1 MGIEQLVDTFK
12 GNPQPLQAKVQKAQ
26 QSQPPGF
33 IAPDME
39 EALALQEILE
49 LQKGAQNQQAIQA
62 GGPSPTIMEKLR
74 QMVGTARVQGQPQ
87 MGQARQQPMPGA
99 MPQQPVMAARGG
111 SIDQLMSNLGSH
123 YAGGGI
129 IAFDGTKGSKVENK
143 DEEKD
148 EKEETSKTSR
158 ERLAAAGTLGGA
170 VSPLYTQALKMAVE
184 NYLHGTTKPIYPA
197 STSATSAMGQTA
209 ATTAFPIAV
218 AGGGTAATIKAMK
231 DLQAMSPEQRRA
243 LAANPMLSAMSGDAG
258 LAAAIQEAGT
268 DEPRENKSSYFEQMG
283 NALGTI
289 PKMAGEAGLAALKHL
304 VSAPGYGFQS
314 DFSSKPKPKPT
325 ATPSPTDPNFRR
337 KTDPRMLGVSAVADD
352 VPLITSAPDSKPSVN
367 VPGNKPNVPGNRPDA
382 NVTKPVAEA
391 MDPMETALRAAIM
404 KTLGK
409 DENQEFDK
417 GAKRYQD
424 FMGLDKLLA
433 PREARIAEREGMQR
447 KIQGERLPAWV
458 EGFSRASK
466 PIVSG
471 GIGTILDNLG
481 SGMQD
486 KRQAYSAEDVKF
498 FDQISDMKDEVLKLR
513 LEGKYKA
520 AAAGENAI
528 KDMLADKRQ
537 AESSGTSLLNTKEN
551 ARSRE
556 QTAAIA
562 AQARRDA
569 AAQAAE
575 AKRAAQQQQ
584 ANYQLEKLKQGER
597 AQQIRIAQV
606 GLTAQK
612 PAIDAAAKEAKMQRM
627 IYEALKDRDPDKA
640 AGALAKAEEAQH
652 RIDMIL
658 APLAGIAGSSVAAA
672 PTGAP
677 AASTGGAKFLGFEPS
692 KKS

>member
-49 LQKGAQNQQAIQA
+49 LQRGAQNQQAIQA

-74 QMVGTARVQGQPQ
+74 QMVGTARAQGQPQ

-111 SIDQLMSNLGSH
+111 SINQLMSNLGSH

-129 IAFDGTKGSKVENK
+129 IAFNGEDDSDVKEPKSKPKLRQYTLQEQGKDYQDRKQAARDAAVKAEIEN
-143 DEEKD
+143 EKRRQ
-148 EKEETSKTSR
+148 ELIGQIPTGGQEAP
-158 ERLAAAGTLGGA
+158 AASGGA
-170 VSPLYTQALKMAVE
+170 PDTELTRNINNTMGAMPGASAAKGFSGGIRGLMALIGGLGNRESNPTAPKAAP
-184 NYLHGTTKPIYPA
+184 KAPA
-197 STSATSAMGQTA
+197 PYMDSE
-209 ATTAFPIAV
+209 IE
-218 AGGGTAATIKAMK
+218 KLK
-231 DLQAMSPEQRRA
+231 R
-243 LAANPMLSAMSGDAG
+243 LAANPP
-258 LAAAIQEAGT
+258 AAQNTNPALQ
-268 DEPRENKSSYFEQMG
+268 PRPPEMEVPPI
-283 NALGTI
+283 A
-289 PKMAGEAGLAALKHL
+289 
-304 VSAPGYGFQS
+304 V
-314 DFSSKPKPKPT
+314 KPT
-325 ATPSPTDPNFRR
+325 T
-337 KTDPRMLGVSAVADD
+337 
-352 VPLITSAPDSKPSVN
+352 
-367 VPGNKPNVPGNRPDA
+367 NVPGNRPDA
-382 NVTKPVAEA
+382 NATKPVAEA

-404 KTLGK
+404 KALGR
-409 DENQEFDK
+409 DEDQEFQK
-417 GAKRYQD
+417 GAKRQED
-424 FMGLDKLLA
+424 FMGLDRLLA
-433 PREARIAEREGMQR
+433 PREARITEREGMQR

-466 PIVSG
+466 PITSG

-520 AAAGENAI
+520 AAAGQEQI
-528 KDMLADKRQ
+528 KNMLADKRQ

-556 QTAAIA
+556 QTANIA
-562 AQARRDA
+562 AQTRRDV

-575 AKRAAQQQQ
+575 AKRAAQKERTDL
-584 ANYQLEKLKQGER
+584 QLERLKQGER
-597 AQQIRIAQV
+597 AQQIKITQM
-606 GLTAQK
+606 GL
-612 PAIDAAAKEAKMQRM
+612 AARRPEIERAVKEASNARM
-627 IYEALKDRDPDKA
+627 IYGALKDRDPEKA
-640 AGALAKAEEAQH
+640 AGFLARAEEAQH

-658 APLAGIAGSSVAAA
+658 APLGTIAGSSPAAA
-672 PTGAP
+672 PTGTPAP
-677 AASTGGAKFLGFEPS
+677 STGGAKFLGFEPS
-692 KKS
+692 KS

>member
-49 LQKGAQNQQAIQA
+49 LQNGAKNQQAIQA

-74 QMVGTARVQGQPQ
+74 QMVGAARAQGQPQ
-87 MGQARQQPMPGA
+87 MGQQPMPAG
-99 MPQQPVMAARGG
+99 MPQQPVMAAHGG

-129 IAFDGTKGSKVENK
+129 IAFDGTKGSKVE
-143 DEEKD
+143 D
-148 EKEETSKTSR
+148 KEERAKQR
-158 ERLAAAGTLGGA
+158 EEDRKALLLVPAILGDLAQSPVAAGYNLAADAGTGLERFLNRLGSA
-170 VSPLYTQALKMAVE
+170 VTGEDINTQTDDQVGNKFRFSPTPFTDMLRSPAGKETQQPQKEAVKA
-184 NYLHGTTKPIYPA
+184 TDPA
-197 STSATSAMGQTA
+197 SIRSQLNA
-209 ATTAFPIAV
+209 AD
-218 AGGGTAATIKAMK
+218 AGSRSEPGTA
-231 DLQAMSPEQRRA
+231 LPPELSP
-243 LAANPMLSAMSGDAG
+243 AN
-258 LAAAIQEAGT
+258 
-268 DEPRENKSSYFEQMG
+268 
-283 NALGTI
+283 
-289 PKMAGEAGLAALKHL
+289 
-304 VSAPGYGFQS
+304 V
-314 DFSSKPKPKPT
+314 KPT
-325 ATPSPTDPNFRR
+325 ANISGGGP
-337 KTDPRMLGVSAVADD
+337 G
-352 VPLITSAPDSKPSVN
+352 TSTT
-367 VPGNKPNVPGNRPDA
+367 RP
-382 NVTKPVAEA
+382 PAEA

-404 KTLGK
+404 KALGR
-409 DENQEFDK
+409 DENQEFEK
-417 GAKRYQD
+417 GSKRYQD

-466 PIVSG
+466 PITSG

-486 KRQAYSAEDVKF
+486 QRKAYSAEDVKF
-498 FDQISDMKDEVLKLR
+498 FDQISDMKDEVLKLKV
-513 LEGKYKA
+513 EGKYKA

-569 AAQAAE
+569 AAQSAE
-575 AKRAAQQQQ
+575 GKRAAQKDKTDL
-584 ANYQLEKLKQGER
+584 QLERLKQGER
-597 AQQIRIAQV
+597 AQQIKIAQA
-606 GLTAQK
+606 GITAQR
-612 PAIDAAAKEAKMQRM
+612 PAIDAAAKEAKMHRM

-640 AGALAKAEEAQH
+640 AGSLARAEEAQH

-658 APLAGIAGSSVAAA
+658 APLGNIASSS
-672 PTGAP
+672 P
-677 AASTGGAKFLGFEPS
+677 AAVATGKPAPSTGGAKFLGFEPS
-692 KKS
+692 KS

>member
-74 QMVGTARVQGQPQ
+74 QMVGTARAQGQPQ
-87 MGQARQQPMPGA
+87 MGQQPMPGA

-111 SIDQLMSNLGSH
+111 SIDQLMSNLGRH
-123 YAGGGI
+123 YANGGI
-129 IAFDGTKGSKVENK
+129 IAFDGTKGSKVEDK
-143 DEEKD
+143 ESDEEKED
-148 EKEETSKTSR
+148 TGKTSK

-209 ATTAFPIAV
+209 ATTAFPLAV

-352 VPLITSAPDSKPSVN
+352 VPLITSAPSFKPSANVSGNKPNVN
-367 VPGNKPNVPGNRPDA
+367 APGNKPNA
-382 NVTKPVAEA
+382 TKPAAEPT
-391 MDPMETALRAAIM
+391 DPMEIALRAAIM
-404 KTLGK
+404 KALGR
-409 DENQEFDK
+409 DEDQEFQK
-417 GAKRYQD
+417 GAKRQED

-447 KIQGERLPAWV
+447 KIQGDRLPSWV
-458 EGFSRASK
+458 EGLDRASK

-471 GIGTILDNLG
+471 GIGTILNNLG
-481 SGMQD
+481 SGMRDQS
-486 KRQAYSAEDVKF
+486 KAYSAEDLKF
-498 FDQISDMKDEVLKLR
+498 FNDISDMKDEVLKLKM
-513 LEGKYKA
+513 EGKYKA
-520 AAAGENAI
+520 AAAGQEQI
-528 KDMLADKRQ
+528 KNMLADKRQ

-551 ARSRE
+551 TRSRE
-556 QTAAIA
+556 QTALD
-562 AQARRDA
+562 ARLGRE
-569 AAQAAE
+569 AQAAQS
-575 AKRAAQQQQ
+575 AQLRRDAQQQQ

>member
-74 QMVGTARVQGQPQ
+74 QMVGTARAQGQPQ
-87 MGQARQQPMPGA
+87 MGQQPMPAG

-111 SIDQLMSNLGSH
+111 SIDQLMSNLGRH
-123 YAGGGI
+123 YASGGI
-129 IAFDGTKGSKVENK
+129 IAFNGEDDSDVKEPKSKPKLRQYTLQEQGADYQARK
-143 DEEKD
+143 QAA
-148 EKEETSKTSR
+148 R
-158 ERLAAAGTLGGA
+158 EAAAKAEIENEKRRQELLSQIPTGGQEAPAASGGA
-170 VSPLYTQALKMAVE
+170 PDTELTRNINNTMAAMPGASVAKGFSGGIRGLMALIGGLGNRESNPAAPKAAPKAPTPYMDSEVE
-184 NYLHGTTKPIYPA
+184 KL
-197 STSATSAMGQTA
+197 
-209 ATTAFPIAV
+209 
-218 AGGGTAATIKAMK
+218 
-231 DLQAMSPEQRRA
+231 RR
-243 LAANPMLSAMSGDAG
+243 LAANPP
-258 LAAAIQEAGT
+258 AAQNT
-268 DEPRENKSSYFEQMG
+268 NP
-283 NALGTI
+283 ALQPGQPEIEI
-289 PKMAGEAGLAALKHL
+289 PPIA
-304 VSAPGYGFQS
+304 V
-314 DFSSKPKPKPT
+314 KPT
-325 ATPSPTDPNFRR
+325 T
-337 KTDPRMLGVSAVADD
+337 
-352 VPLITSAPDSKPSVN
+352 
-367 VPGNKPNVPGNRPDA
+367 NVPGNRPDA
-382 NVTKPVAEA
+382 NTTKPVAEA
-391 MDPMETALRAAIM
+391 MDPMEAALRAAIM

-409 DENQEFDK
+409 NEDQEFEK
-417 GAKRYQD
+417 GSKRYQD
-424 FMGLDKLLA
+424 FMGLDRLLA

-556 QTAAIA
+556 QTANIA
-562 AQARRDA
+562 AQTRRDV

-575 AKRAAQQQQ
+575 AKRAATKNQTDL
-584 ANYQLEKLKQGER
+584 QLERLKQAER
-597 AQQIRIAQV
+597 AQQIKIAQA
-606 GLTAQK
+606 GITAQR
-612 PAIDAAAKEAKMQRM
+612 PAIDAAAKEAKMHRM

-640 AGALAKAEEAQH
+640 AASLARAEDAQH

-658 APLAGIAGSSVAAA
+658 APLGNIAGSS
-672 PTGAP
+672 P
-677 AASTGGAKFLGFEPS
+677 AAVATGKPAPLTGGAKFLGFEPS
-692 KKS
+692 KS

>member
-49 LQKGAQNQQAIQA
+49 LQNGAKNQQAIQA

-74 QMVGTARVQGQPQ
+74 QMVGAARAQGQPQ
-87 MGQARQQPMPGA
+87 MGQQPMPAG
-99 MPQQPVMAARGG
+99 MPQQPVMAAHGG

-129 IAFDGTKGSKVENK
+129 IAFDGTKGSKVE
-143 DEEKD
+143 D
-148 EKEETSKTSR
+148 KEERAKQR
-158 ERLAAAGTLGGA
+158 EEDRKALLLVPAILGDLAQSPVAAGYNLAADAGTGLERFLNRLGSA
-170 VSPLYTQALKMAVE
+170 VTGEDINTQTDDQVGNKFRFSPTPFTDMLRSPAGKETQQPQKEAVKA
-184 NYLHGTTKPIYPA
+184 TDPA
-197 STSATSAMGQTA
+197 SIRSQLNA
-209 ATTAFPIAV
+209 AD
-218 AGGGTAATIKAMK
+218 AGSRSEPGTA
-231 DLQAMSPEQRRA
+231 LPPELSP
-243 LAANPMLSAMSGDAG
+243 AN
-258 LAAAIQEAGT
+258 
-268 DEPRENKSSYFEQMG
+268 
-283 NALGTI
+283 
-289 PKMAGEAGLAALKHL
+289 
-304 VSAPGYGFQS
+304 V
-314 DFSSKPKPKPT
+314 KPT
-325 ATPSPTDPNFRR
+325 ANISGGGP
-337 KTDPRMLGVSAVADD
+337 G
-352 VPLITSAPDSKPSVN
+352 TSTT
-367 VPGNKPNVPGNRPDA
+367 RP
-382 NVTKPVAEA
+382 PAEA

-404 KTLGK
+404 KALGR
-409 DENQEFDK
+409 DENQEFEK
-417 GAKRYQD
+417 GSKRYQD

-458 EGFSRASK
+458 EGLSRASK

-486 KRQAYSAEDVKF
+486 QRKAYSAEDVKF
-498 FDQISDMKDEVLKLR
+498 FDQISDMKDEVLKLKV
-513 LEGKYKA
+513 EGKYKA

-569 AAQAAE
+569 AAQSAE
-575 AKRAAQQQQ
+575 GKRAAQKDKTDL
-584 ANYQLEKLKQGER
+584 QLERLKQGER
-597 AQQIRIAQV
+597 AQQIKIAQA
-606 GLTAQK
+606 GITAQR
-612 PAIDAAAKEAKMQRM
+612 PAIDAAAKEAKMHRM

-640 AGALAKAEEAQH
+640 AGSLARAEEAQH

-658 APLAGIAGSSVAAA
+658 APLGNIASSS
-672 PTGAP
+672 P
-677 AASTGGAKFLGFEPS
+677 AAVATGKPAPSTGGAKFLGFEPS
-692 KKS
+692 KS

>member
-49 LQKGAQNQQAIQA
+49 LQKSAQNQQAIQA

-74 QMVGTARVQGQPQ
+74 QMVGTARAQGQPQ
-87 MGQARQQPMPGA
+87 MGQQPMPAG

-111 SIDQLMSNLGSH
+111 SIDQLMSNLGRH
-123 YAGGGI
+123 YANGGI
-129 IAFDGTKGSKVENK
+129 IAFDGTKGSKVEDK
-143 DEEKD
+143 ESDEEKED
-148 EKEETSKTSR
+148 TGKTSK

-209 ATTAFPIAV
+209 ATTAFPLAV

-268 DEPRENKSSYFEQMG
+268 DEPRENKSSYLEQIG

-337 KTDPRMLGVSAVADD
+337 QTDPRMLGVSAVADD
-352 VPLITSAPDSKPSVN
+352 VPLITSAPSSKPSAN
-367 VPGNKPNVPGNRPDA
+367 VSGNKPI
-382 NVTKPVAEA
+382 VTKPEVEKETKPEE

-404 KTLGK
+404 KSLGR
-409 DENQEFDK
+409 DEEQEFQK
-417 GAKRYQD
+417 GAKRQED

-447 KIQGERLPAWV
+447 KIQGDRLPSWV
-458 EGFSRASK
+458 EGLDRASK

-471 GIGTILDNLG
+471 GIGTILNNLG
-481 SGMQD
+481 SGMRDQS
-486 KRQAYSAEDVKF
+486 KAYSAEDLKF
-498 FDQISDMKDEVLKLR
+498 FNDISDMKDEVLKLKM
-513 LEGKYKA
+513 EGKYKA
-520 AAAGENAI
+520 AAAGQEQI
-528 KDMLADKRQ
+528 KNMLADKRQ
-537 AESSGTSLLNTKEN
+537 NESSGTSLLNTKAIN
-551 ARSRE
+551 KSRE
-556 QTAAIA
+556 QTALEGRLSREQVAREGRLNRIQASNAQLEAKKDERLQKQRNWVAEQERKWQDTLSRNPDYKKAISMRSMQEQILMA
-562 AQARRDA
+562 STDPAVQDKAQANID
-569 AAQAAE
+569 
-575 AKRAAQQQQ
+575 
-584 ANYQLEKLKQGER
+584 NLNEK
-597 AQQIRIAQV
+597 I
-606 GLTAQK
+606 QK
-612 PAIDAAAKEAKMQRM
+612 MLPT
-627 IYEALKDRDPDKA
+627 
-640 AGALAKAEEAQH
+640 AGAVNIPPPPKGAVV
-652 RIDMIL
+652 R
-658 APLAGIAGSSVAAA
+658 
-672 PTGAP
+672 TG
-677 AASTGGAKFLGFEPS
+677 
-692 KKS
+692 